1 MIMKNETECYKIFQ
15 KGAVQKV
22 HLVVCV
28 CVSTV
33 VTSETEMLH
42 KSSAQT
48 NSKEIQVD
56 EENDECK

>member
-22 HLVVCV
+22 HLVVCVCV

-56 EENDECK
+56 EEK